1 MDISDSQGSWRQ
13 LESSLRA
20 PINPR
25 WAEEEGYSPLVG
37 EELQDVLTLLQT
49 AEERDASLQAY
60 DRLRACFHRPH
71 SQHQRLQLF
80 YALGLTFLRLG
91 EAELAQT
98 TVETA
103 LELANR
109 LPDLAATAE
118 LMYLAGS
125 VAYANGAYK
134 PGADYLASA
143 GALLTALGGED
154 DPADTALMIDAL
166 STNALCLY
174 TLQAYP
180 AAWAAV
186 KEARLLVA
194 RPPGDPLRAGTLAL
208 LAALLHRWTGEPA
221 RGLQEAMAGA
231 EAYAEWGVTR
241 IQRQY
246 LARLLRVVAECALD
260 LAEASAP
267 HLTGLGRDTFLRVAH
282 PAIKGALA
290 LARGMDDAASLG
302 MALLIRTREQRL
314 RGRQTNRLA
323 TIAAVIESAEDLEDP
338 ALAILAYTARGEE
351 LAARGEREAAL
362 DSFQTADDLSLQYQ
376 MPVLGVTARRALGQ
390 ASEE

>member
-1 MDISDSQGSWRQ
+1 
-13 LESSLRA
+13 
-20 PINPR
+20 
-25 WAEEEGYSPLVG
+25 
-37 EELQDVLTLLQT
+37 LLQT
-49 AEERDASLQAY
+49 AEERDASVQAY
-60 DRLRACFHRPH
+60 DRLRACFQRPH
-71 SQHQRLQLF
+71 SRRQQLQLF

-91 EAELAQT
+91 ETEFAQT

-103 LELANR
+103 LDLADR

-125 VAYANGAYK
+125 VAYAIGAYK
-134 PGADYLASA
+134 PGADYLTSA
-143 GALLTALGGED
+143 GVLLIQLGDED

-186 KEARLLVA
+186 MEARLLVA

-208 LAALLHRWTGEPA
+208 LAALLHRWTGDPA

-246 LARLLRVVAECALD
+246 LARLQRVVAECALD

-267 HLTGLGRDTFLRVAH
+267 HLRGLGRDTYLRIAR
-282 PAIKGALA
+282 PAIQRALA
-290 LARGMDDAASLG
+290 LARETDDAASLG
-302 MALLIRTREQRL
+302 MALLIRAREQRL
-314 RGRQTNRLA
+314 RGSQTSRLT
-323 TIAAVIESAEDLEDP
+323 TIAAVVKSAEELEDP

-362 DSFQTADDLSLQYQ
+362 DSFQTANDVSLQYQ
-376 MPVLGVTARRALGQ
+376 MPVLGVTARRALGL

>member
-1 MDISDSQGSWRQ
+1 MDASESQGSWRQ
-13 LESSLRA
+13 LESSLRT

-25 WAEEEGYSPLVG
+25 WEEEEGYSPLVAD
-37 EELQDVLTLLQT
+37 ELQHVFVLLQT
-49 AEERDASLQAY
+49 AEERDASLQA
-60 DRLRACFHRPH
+60 DARLRSCFQRPH
-71 SQHQRLQLF
+71 SRHQRLQLF

-91 EAELAQT
+91 EMELAQT

-103 LELANR
+103 LDLADR

-125 VAYANGAYK
+125 VAYATGAYK
-134 PGADYLASA
+134 PGADYLTSA
-143 GALLTALGGED
+143 GALLTQLGDED

-208 LAALLHRWTGEPA
+208 LAALLHRWTGDPA

-241 IQRQY
+241 IQRLY
-246 LARLLRVVAECALD
+246 LARLQRVVAECALD

-267 HLTGLGRDTFLRVAH
+267 HLTGLGHDTYLRIAR
-282 PAIKGALA
+282 PAIQRTLA
-290 LARGMDDAASLG
+290 LARETDDAASGG
-302 MALLIRTREQRL
+302 MALLVQAREQRL
-314 RGRQTNRLA
+314 RGKQTNRLA
-323 TIAAVIESAEDLEDP
+323 TIAAVIESAEELEDP

-351 LAARGEREAAL
+351 LAARNEREAAL
-362 DSFQTADDLSLQYQ
+362 DSFQTADDVSLQYQ
-376 MPVLGVTARRALGQ
+376 MPVLGVIARRALGQ

>member
-1 MDISDSQGSWRQ
+1 MATSDSQGSWRQ
-13 LESSLRA
+13 LESSLRT
-20 PINPR
+20 PIDPR
-25 WAEEEGYSPLVG
+25 WEEEEGYSPLVAD
-37 EELQDVLTLLQT
+37 ELRGVFALLQT

-60 DRLRACFHRPH
+60 DRLRSCIQRPH
-71 SQHQRLQLF
+71 SRHQQLQLF

-91 EAELAQT
+91 ETELAQT

-103 LELANR
+103 LDLADR

-125 VAYANGAYK
+125 VAYATGAYK
-134 PGADYLASA
+134 PGADYLTSA
-143 GALLTALGGED
+143 GALLTQLGDED

-174 TLQAYP
+174 SLQAYP

-208 LAALLHRWTGEPA
+208 LAALLHRWTGDPA

-241 IQRQY
+241 IQRLY
-246 LARLLRVVAECALD
+246 LARMQRVVAECALD

-267 HLTGLGRDTFLRVAH
+267 HLTGLGRDTYLRIAR
-282 PAIKGALA
+282 PAIQRALA
-290 LARGMDDAASLG
+290 LARETDDAASRG
-302 MALLIRTREQRL
+302 MALLIQAREQRL
-314 RGRQTNRLA
+314 RGKQTNRLA
-323 TIAAVIESAEDLEDP
+323 TIAAVIKSAEELEDP

-351 LAARGEREAAL
+351 LAARNEREAAL
-362 DSFQTADDLSLQYQ
+362 ESFQTADDVSLQYQ
-376 MPVLGVTARRALGQ
+376 VPVLGVTARRALGH